1 MNMQSNMTHH
11 SKNICCNIFHYS
23 NIEFFMFLFSK
34 ETFQLKYYLIFF
46 FISCLS
52 IFYIETSIFRKKTL
66 NKIIIITF
74 QNLCAHI
81 LFHLFQVLNQRKKGK
96 KAFSSVDKK
105 YANKACPIFFTKLL
119 SINIF
124 PLLWMYFRSVIKIS
138 SHAKLRK
145 IIFFFILIFFFKN
158 FIFYSP
164 KSGFPFHWL
173 YNKI

>member
-1 MNMQSNMTHH
+1 MNMQTHMTHH

-52 IFYIETSIFRKKTL
+52 IFYIETSIFRKKKL

-105 YANKACPIFFTKLL
+105 YANKACPTFFTKLL

-124 PLLWMYFRSVIKIS
+124 PLL
-138 SHAKLRK
+138 
-145 IIFFFILIFFFKN
+145 
-158 FIFYSP
+158 
-164 KSGFPFHWL
+164 
-173 YNKI
+173 